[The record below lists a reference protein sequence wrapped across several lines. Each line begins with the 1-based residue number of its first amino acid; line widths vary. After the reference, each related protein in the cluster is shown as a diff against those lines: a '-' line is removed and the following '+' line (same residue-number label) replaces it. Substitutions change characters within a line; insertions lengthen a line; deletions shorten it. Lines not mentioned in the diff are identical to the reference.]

1 MESFPMCSRCRDEYE
16 NPRDRRFHAQPIACP
31 DCGPNIWIENADG
44 TITGHGETA
53 LASFTELIRQGKIVA
68 VKGLGGFHLACDA
81 KNSQAVQELR
91 SRKLRV
97 DKPFAIMMP
106 DIETVRKYFHLNQAE
121 ELDLQSIERPVVL
134 LERPAG
140 SPLAKETSPNLSTS
154 GIMLAY
160 SPLHVLL
167 FTQPAGNKL
176 HIDALV
182 MTSGNVSEEPIA
194 YEDADARFRLQ
205 GIADAFLM
213 HNRPIHI
220 RCDDSVVRVLSDPK
234 IDQEKLIHHYPIRR
248 SRGYAPTPLWIPWK
262 TIPILGCGAELKNT
276 FCLAKDQYAFMSH
289 HIGDLENYETYRSYE
304 QAIEHYEKLFRV
316 NPEILVHD
324 LHPDYVSTRYALEQ
338 AEIQDLR
345 LCSAQHHHAHI
356 ASCMADRLVQD
367 NMPVIGI
374 AFDGTGY
381 GEDGAIW
388 GGEFLVSSYTQFQR
402 FAHLQYIRLPGG
414 DKAIREPWRIAL
426 SWLHELNLEWSD
438 DLSPVHWIHEHGIP
452 EDLFRKQIAHSIQ
465 CPDTSS
471 MGRLFDAIASLVGLR
486 NIVNYEAQGAIELEA
501 VVNPD
506 TNDHYPFS
514 INNFPA
520 GPRIIDPAPIIH
532 GVIMDLRQHIPI
544 SDISAKFHNSIMY
557 MVLEISRLIRL
568 EDGITTV
575 ALSGGVWQNMTLLRK
590 TIHCLQK
597 DQFHVLWHHQV
608 PANDGGISLGQV
620 AIAIHRMSR
629 T

>member
-1 MESFPMCSRCRDEYE
+1 M
-16 NPRDRRFHAQPIACP
+16 
-31 DCGPNIWIENADG
+31 
-44 TITGHGETA
+44 
-53 LASFTELIRQGKIVA
+53 
-68 VKGLGGFHLACDA
+68 
-81 KNSQAVQELR
+81 
-91 SRKLRV
+91 
-97 DKPFAIMMP
+97 
-106 DIETVRKYFHLNQAE
+106 
-121 ELDLQSIERPVVL
+121 
-134 LERPAG
+134 
-140 SPLAKETSPNLSTS
+140 
-154 GIMLAY
+154 
-160 SPLHVLL
+160 
-167 FTQPAGNKL
+167 
-176 HIDALV
+176 
-182 MTSGNVSEEPIA
+182 
-194 YEDADARFRLQ
+194 
-205 GIADAFLM
+205 
-213 HNRPIHI
+213 
-220 RCDDSVVRVLSDPK
+220 
-234 IDQEKLIHHYPIRR
+234 
-248 SRGYAPTPLWIPWK
+248 
-262 TIPILGCGAELKNT
+262 
-276 FCLAKDQYAFMSH
+276 
-289 HIGDLENYETYRSYE
+289 
-304 QAIEHYEKLFRV
+304 
-316 NPEILVHD
+316 HD

-438 DLSPVHWIHEHGIP
+438 DLSPVHWIHKHGIP

-506 TNDHYPFS
+506 TNDHYTFS